1 VRLGNTARDY
11 KSGGQA
17 AALHKGSAER
27 RATLVVLSG
36 GTGVTNE
43 IGDFLDYL
51 TFERNVSPNTIIAYR
66 DDLESFTSFLCNDY
80 LTLGRDQL
88 DLRRVDHLAV
98 RSYLAHLSRRK
109 LSRSSVARHLS
120 ALRTFFKYLVREGV
134 VDANPARTVATP
146 KREKHLPAVL
156 QTSDIAL
163 LLEQPDTSTTLGIRD
178 AAWIELLYASGLRI
192 SELTGIDLDD
202 VELRGRLVKVRG
214 KGSKE
219 RIVPFGTKA
228 ETAIRAYLAVRGEL
242 IRDIEEQAMF
252 VNYRGERITTRSVRR
267 LFDGYV
273 RGASLRAGV
282 SPHTL
287 RHSFAT
293 HLLNAGADLRGIQE
307 LLGHASLSTT
317 QKYTHLN
324 DWQLIAVYK
333 KAHPRA

>member
-1 VRLGNTARDY
+1 M
-11 KSGGQA
+11 
-17 AALHKGSAER
+17 
-27 RATLVVLSG
+27 
-36 GTGVTNE
+36 TNE

-51 TFERNVSPNTIIAYR
+51 TIERNVSPNTVTAYR
-66 DDLESFTSFLCNDY
+66 DDIESFVSFLCNDY

-88 DLRRVDHLAV
+88 DLKRVDHLAV

-109 LSRSSVARHLS
+109 LARASVARHLS
-120 ALRTFFKYLVREGV
+120 ALRTFFKFLVREGT

-163 LLEQPDTSTTLGIRD
+163 LLEQPDASTTLGLRD
-178 AAWIELLYASGLRI
+178 IAWLELLYASGLRI
-192 SELTGIDLDD
+192 SELVGIDLDD
-202 VELRGRLVKVRG
+202 LELRTRLVKVRG

-228 ETAIRAYLAVRGEL
+228 EGALRAYLAVRGEL
-242 IRDIEEQAMF
+242 IRDIEEQAVF
-252 VNYRGERITTRSVRR
+252 VNYRGERITTRSIRR
-267 LFDGYV
+267 LFEGYV
-273 RGASLRAGV
+273 RDAALRAGV

>member
-1 VRLGNTARDY
+1 LGV
-11 KSGGQA
+11 Q
-17 AALHKGSAER
+17 
-27 RATLVVLSG
+27 
-36 GTGVTNE
+36 NE

-51 TFERNVSPNTIIAYR
+51 TYERNVSPNTIAAYR
-66 DDLESFTSFLCNDY
+66 DDLESFVGFLCNDY
-80 LTLGRDQL
+80 FTMARDQL
-88 DLRRVDHLAV
+88 EFARVDHLTV

-134 VDANPARTVATP
+134 TEANPARTVSTP
-146 KREKHLPAVL
+146 KREKHLPAVM
-156 QTSDIAL
+156 QPSDVAL
-163 LLEQPDTSTTLGIRD
+163 LLEQPDTETTLGVRD
-178 AAWIELLYASGLRI
+178 AAFLELMYASGLRI
-192 SELTGIDLDD
+192 GELVGIDVDD
-202 VELRGRLVKVRG
+202 LELRARLVKVHG

-219 RIVPFGTKA
+219 RIVPFGSKA
-228 ETAIRAYLAVRGEL
+228 EAAVRAWLAVRGEIVHDL
-242 IRDIEEQAMF
+242 EEQAVF
-252 VNYRGERITTRSVRR
+252 VNYRGQRITTRSVRR
-267 LFDGYV
+267 LFDGYLHQ
-273 RGASLRAGV
+273 AALRAGI

>member
-1 VRLGNTARDY
+1 M
-11 KSGGQA
+11 
-17 AALHKGSAER
+17 
-27 RATLVVLSG
+27 
-36 GTGVTNE
+36 TNE

-51 TFERNVSPNTIIAYR
+51 TFERNVSPNTVSAYR
-66 DDLESFTSFLCNDY
+66 DDLESFVAFLCNDY
-80 LTLGRDQL
+80 YTLGREQL
-88 DLRRVDHLAV
+88 ELGRVDHLAV

-109 LSRSSVARHLS
+109 LSRASAARHLS

-134 VDANPARTVATP
+134 TDANPARTVATP

-156 QTSDIAL
+156 QTSDVAL
-163 LLEQPDTSTTLGIRD
+163 LLEQPDVSSTLGARD
-178 AAWIELLYASGLRI
+178 AAWLELLYASGLRI
-192 SELTGIDLDD
+192 SELVGIDIDD
-202 VELRGRLVKVRG
+202 LELRARLVKVHG

-228 ETAIRAYLAVRGEL
+228 EAALRGYLAVRGEL
-242 IRDIEEQAMF
+242 IRDVEEQAVF
-252 VNYRGERITTRSVRR
+252 VNYRGERITARSIRR
-267 LFDGYV
+267 LFDDYV
-273 RGASLRAGV
+273 RDASLRAGV

-293 HLLNAGADLRGIQE
+293 HLLNAGADLRAIQE

-324 DWQLIAVYK
+324 DWQLMAVYK

>member
-1 VRLGNTARDY
+1 M
-11 KSGGQA
+11 
-17 AALHKGSAER
+17 
-27 RATLVVLSG
+27 
-36 GTGVTNE
+36 TNE

-51 TFERNVSPNTIIAYR
+51 TFEKNVSPNTISAYR
-66 DDLESFTSFLCNDY
+66 DDLESFTTFLCNDY
-80 LTLGRDQL
+80 LSMARDQL
-88 DLRRVDHLAV
+88 DLRKVDHLTV

-109 LSRSSVARHLS
+109 LSRATVARHLS
-120 ALRTFFKYLVREGV
+120 ALRSFFKFLVREAI

-156 QTSDIAL
+156 QTSDVAL
-163 LLEQPDTSTTLGIRD
+163 LLEQPDTSSTLGLRD
-178 AAWIELLYASGLRI
+178 AAWLELLYASGLRI
-192 SELTGIDLDD
+192 AELTGIDIDD
-202 VELRGRLVKVRG
+202 LELRSRLVKVRG

-228 ETAIRAYLAVRGEL
+228 ETALRAYLAVRGEL
-242 IRDIEEQAMF
+242 IRNAEEEAVF

-273 RGASLRAGV
+273 RDAALRTGV

-324 DWQLIAVYK
+324 DWQLMAVYK

>member
-1 VRLGNTARDY
+1 MT
-11 KSGGQA
+11 S
-17 AALHKGSAER
+17 
-27 RATLVVLSG
+27 
-36 GTGVTNE
+36 E

-51 TFERNVSPNTIIAYR
+51 TFEKNVSPNTITAYR
-66 DDLESFTSFLCNDY
+66 DDLESFTTFLCNDY
-80 LTLGRDQL
+80 LSMARDQL
-88 DLRRVDHLAV
+88 DLRRVDHLTV

-109 LSRSSVARHLS
+109 LSRATVARHLS
-120 ALRTFFKYLVREGV
+120 ALRSFFKYLVREAV

-146 KREKHLPAVL
+146 KKEKHLPAVL
-156 QTSDIAL
+156 QTSEVAL
-163 LLEQPDTSTTLGIRD
+163 LLEQADTSSTLGLRD
-178 AAWIELLYASGLRI
+178 AAWLELLYASGLRI
-192 SELTGIDLDD
+192 SELVGIDLDD
-202 VELRGRLVKVRG
+202 LELRSRLVKVRG

-228 ETAIRAYLAVRGEL
+228 ESAVRAYLAVRGEL
-242 IRDIEEQAMF
+242 IRNAEVEAVF

-273 RGASLRAGV
+273 RDAALRAGV

-324 DWQLIAVYK
+324 DWQLMAVYK

>member
-1 VRLGNTARDY
+1 
-11 KSGGQA
+11 
-17 AALHKGSAER
+17 
-27 RATLVVLSG
+27 
-36 GTGVTNE
+36 VTNE

-51 TFERNVSPNTIIAYR
+51 TYERNVSGNTISAYR
-66 DDLESFTSFLCNDY
+66 DDLESFVTFLCNDY
-80 LTLGRDQL
+80 FSMARDQL
-88 DLRRVDHLAV
+88 ELRRVDHLTV

-109 LSRSSVARHLS
+109 LSRATVARHLS
-120 ALRTFFKYLVREGV
+120 ALRTFFKYLVRENLV
-134 VDANPARTVATP
+134 EANPARTVSTP
-146 KREKHLPAVL
+146 KREKHLPQVM

-163 LLEQPDTSTTLGIRD
+163 LLEQADTSTTLGVRD
-178 AAWIELLYASGLRI
+178 LAFLELLYASGLRI
-192 SELTGIDLDD
+192 SELTGIDIDD
-202 VELRGRLVKVRG
+202 LELRARLVKVHG

-219 RIVPFGTKA
+219 RIVPFGSKA
-228 ETAIRAYLAVRGEL
+228 ETALRNWLAVRGEL
-242 IRDIEEQAMF
+242 ATDADEQAVF
-252 VNYRGERITTRSVRR
+252 VNYRGKRITTRSVRR

-273 RGASLRAGV
+273 KQAALRAGI
-282 SPHTL
+282 SPHTM